1 MVAWRGEEYSKH
13 RTVAGG
19 EHNEM
24 GNRDTASFKGPNK
37 KISELITVAQKVP
50 KVSLWLSENEEEGT
64 GRKQCLNKVRLDLL

>member
-1 MVAWRGEEYSKH
+1 MMSHMVAWRGEEYSKH

-19 EHNEM
+19 ERNEM

-50 KVSLWLSENEEEGT
+50 KVSL
-64 GRKQCLNKVRLDLL
+64 